1 LLVASKDGFTAVW
14 VVKKSPFQGKQ
25 SIDYDDSVT
34 RNRLCPPL
42 FLRAP
47 WLMENAAW
55 DIASAG
61 EGNIQCN
68 LSAVMRS

>member
-1 LLVASKDGFTAVW
+1 LLVASKDGFAAVW

-47 WLMENAAW
+47 WLMENAA
-55 DIASAG
+55 
-61 EGNIQCN
+61 
-68 LSAVMRS
+68 